1 MRKKKS
7 KKKSSDSSEEDSD
20 ESEEEENEEDDLPDS
35 AKAELFRLREERKDF
50 LVKKILPFGVNRG
63 NKAQVLSTHI
73 DQHSALLIGK
83 SNIMPLKYM
92 TSSIYNFFYKI
103 RRTSITGWS
112 IYPD

>member
-103 RRTSITGWS
+103 SRTSITGWS
-112 IYPD
+112 IYPY